1 MSKWRPYIQ
10 RAGELATHQPVVAYY
25 CRLHAIELMMKA
37 RKGGDTSPELE
48 KQLLGELQ
56 EAENAKKNVNLS
68 NNNGQSTTESF
79 ALSVFDGA
87 DAADHAARDNTSQAA
102 VVQHFYAAALFLDIC
117 AQFYGELPPD
127 LAEKARYARFR
138 VVQIREGLRQG
149 VPSYPVA
156 PEPPAA
162 AEPSVGAA
170 PSASSGYTAPLA
182 ASSSHTPGGR
192 EEALK
197 KTEMASSALD
207 FCDVATA
214 RKCLQEALHA
224 LG

>member
-1 MSKWRPYIQ
+1 MSKWRPYTQ

-25 CRLHAIELMMKA
+25 CRLHAIEVMMKA

-56 EAENAKKNVNLS
+56 EAEAAKKNLNLS
-68 NNNGQSTTESF
+68 NNNGQNTTESF

-87 DAADHAARDNTSQAA
+87 DAADHAARDNASQAA

-117 AQFYGELPPD
+117 SQFYGELPPD

-162 AEPSVGAA
+162 Q
-170 PSASSGYTAPLA
+170 PSASSGYTP
-182 ASSSHTPGGR
+182 ASVSQPAVSQTPGGR

>member
-1 MSKWRPYIQ
+1 MQ
-10 RAGELATHQPVVAYY
+10 RAGELAAHQPVVAYY

-56 EAENAKKNVNLS
+56 EAENAKKTLNLS

-87 DAADHAARDNTSQAA
+87 DAADHAARDNTGQAA

-162 AEPSVGAA
+162 EPPVAQ
-170 PSASSGYTAPLA
+170 PSASSGYTAAPLA
-182 ASSSHTPGGR
+182 ASMSTPGGR
-192 EEALK
+192 LEALK